1 MIEDGIYGVN
11 MMENVFYMVDGDTV
25 TISVDGGWEYVEPFL
40 KTTKEDI
47 KLGVDKGVLFKVGEL

>member
-11 MMENVFYMVDGDTV
+11 LMENVFYMVEGDTV
-25 TISVDGGWEYVEPFL
+25 RISIDGGEYVETFF